1 VVINRFHFKMQLL
14 SATRQNSGEFIFHAA
29 RLPERSGHDS
39 FHQYFTQGS
48 IVTRFRCDGI
58 FNDSF
63 IANFQQIVKVKTFRK
78 SASV

>member
-1 VVINRFHFKMQLL
+1 MQLL

-48 IVTRFRCDGI
+48 IVTVLG
-58 FNDSF
+58 
-63 IANFQQIVKVKTFRK
+63 AMGYLMTALLQISSR
-78 SASV
+78 S